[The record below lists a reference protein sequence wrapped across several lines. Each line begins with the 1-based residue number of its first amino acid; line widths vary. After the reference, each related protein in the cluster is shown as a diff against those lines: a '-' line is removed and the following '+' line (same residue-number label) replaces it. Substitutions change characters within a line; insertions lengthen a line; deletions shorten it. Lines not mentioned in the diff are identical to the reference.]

1 MTLLK
6 EVAAELIGMFFG
18 DVRLTV
24 ALLLLIAVSAAL
36 IELSGLDPLVGGTVL
51 ALGCPVLLIA
61 NVRRQK
67 RPIAAAIRSAA

>member
-18 DVRLTV
+18 DARLAL
-24 ALLLLIAVSAAL
+24 ALLVLVAVSAAL
-36 IELSGLDPLVGGTVL
+36 IGLSGLDPLVGGTVL

-61 NVRRQK
+61 NLGREK
-67 RPIAAAIRSAA
+67 RAIAPLKRSAA

>member
-18 DVRLTV
+18 DARLAF

-61 NVRRQK
+61 NLRREK
-67 RPIAAAIRSAA
+67 RAIAPIKRSAA

>member
-18 DVRLTV
+18 DARLAL
-24 ALLLLIAVSAAL
+24 ALLLLVAVSGAL

-51 ALGCPVLLIA
+51 AFGCPALLIA
-61 NVRRQK
+61 NLRHEK
-67 RPIAAAIRSAA
+67 RAIAPIK

>member
-18 DVRLTV
+18 DARLAL
-24 ALLLLIAVSAAL
+24 ALLLLVAVSGAL

-51 ALGCPVLLIA
+51 ALGCPALLIA
-61 NVRRQK
+61 NLRREK
-67 RPIAAAIRSAA
+67 RAIAPIKRSAA